1 MKALSKRVLR
11 FSDRIPELRI
21 GSTSSFGEL
30 LQTIADRGRELVAS
44 ARSGV
49 DRSMADLCED
59 LLSSRGEASGV
70 GLAAEVLERYR
81 SLDKSTRLHF
91 LSMLLTQFDIDRKA
105 LDCAF
110 AAYQQNPSG
119 RTAAALHRALEPRRH
134 ELIRRLNMAPGG
146 TLELVRMREFVL
158 EAARLDAELAAVDAD
173 FQALFT
179 TWFNRGFLALR
190 RIDWSTPAN
199 ILEKIIRYEAVHVIS
214 SWQDL
219 RSRLMPAD
227 RLCFAFFH
235 PQMDDEP
242 LIFVEVALTR
252 ETPANIAFL
261 LADGREVVSR
271 EQATTAVFYSISNC
285 QEGLRGISFGNFLI
299 KQVVQ
304 ELKKEIPSLVTFLT
318 LSPVPG
324 FAKWVDSERRKPFSV
339 VFGAEEKAVLN
350 SLGDDAWPA
359 KAAKSEGLRKV
370 LAPAAAEYFLRAKT
384 EDGKPVDPVARFHLG
399 NGARL
404 ERINWL
410 ADVSNRGLA
419 QGLGLMVNYLYD
431 PEDIEK
437 NHEDFVNKGAVATAS
452 GVRRS
457 LRARRRNIRDVVE
470 AVEPGIKRD

>member
-1 MKALSKRVLR
+1 M
-11 FSDRIPELRI
+11 
-21 GSTSSFGEL
+21 
-30 LQTIADRGRELVAS
+30 
-44 ARSGV
+44 
-49 DRSMADLCED
+49 
-59 LLSSRGEASGV
+59 
-70 GLAAEVLERYR
+70 GLAFEVLERYR
-81 SLDKSTRLHF
+81 SLDKSARHYF
-91 LSMLLTQFDIDRKA
+91 LSTLLTQFGIDAKA
-105 LDCAF
+105 LDRAV
-110 AAYQQNPSG
+110 AAYQQNPNG
-119 RTAAALHRALEPRRH
+119 RTAAALHRASEPRRH

-158 EAARLDAELAAVDAD
+158 EAARLEAELARWSMPT
-173 FQALFT
+173 FNGFFT
-179 TWFNRGFLALR
+179 TWFNRGFPQR
-190 RIDWSTPAN
+190 SVIIDWSTPAN

-252 ETPANIAFL
+252 ETPTNIAFL
-261 LADGREVVSR
+261 LTDGREVVSR

-324 FAKWVDSERRKPFSV
+324 FAKWVDSERRKAFSV

-350 SLGDDAWPA
+350 SLEDDAWPA
-359 KAAKSEGLRKV
+359 HAAKSEGLRKV

-410 ADVSNRGLA
+410 ADVSNRGLV
-419 QGLGLMVNYLYD
+419 QGLGLMVELPLRPD
-431 PEDIEK
+431 DIEK